1 MTTNIHRSLEIRIYV
16 FGELLDRNMLMYK
29 FHFDFIHSTMHI
41 YRSTSDNGFSNKQD
55 NGANGP
61 KVNVDL

>member
-1 MTTNIHRSLEIRIYV
+1 
-16 FGELLDRNMLMYK
+16 MLMYK
-29 FHFDFIHSTMHI
+29 IHFDGIYLEMHI
-41 YRSTSDNGFSNKQD
+41 YRYTSDNGFSNKQD